1 MGVLDVVDIEHHVVA
16 HLQRQVELLQF
27 LPRSRVR
34 RLPGVERAHLV
45 AEGRTVDLHEDQ
57 PQAMRHV
64 LHQGGLAVAWRGDQ
78 HQQAHQVGALVLAHR
93 PHLLGQIVADD
104 TQVDVIDQLVANE
117 RGQRSRLELGQAQ
130 CLALAFDDL
139 LAQRLVAP
147 QPRQEL
153 LAMAT
158 QAAEEVVHRQRQ
170 AAFDDARMLAHQA
183 VDLEAQVDLGD
194 PSWHLLVQQRER
206 HRLVQVGRQRLELG
220 VAT

>member
-57 PQAMRHV
+57 PQAVRHV

-93 PHLLGQIVADD
+93 PHLLGQVVADD

-130 CLALAFDDL
+130 CLALVFDDL